1 MRKNGNNWLAL
12 VDLTFI
18 STLLLKTK
26 KKGLN
31 FPSREMT
38 AMVLYKIFSKIPFG
52 KFHSLLFFVCY
63 VIDTLMKAL

>member
-1 MRKNGNNWLAL
+1 
-12 VDLTFI
+12 
-18 STLLLKTK
+18 
-26 KKGLN
+26 
-31 FPSREMT
+31 MT